1 MIATNPEVTDIL
13 MSNGTI
19 NLTQSPEAVQIL
31 ARPPNILVTTANMQK
46 IMKAEAFLRRF
57 VALKMGQNAFAAGT
71 PLLTP
76 LEAHDAP
83 SDPLVG

>member
-46 IMKAEAFLRRF
+46 IMKAEAF
-57 VALKMGQNAFAAGT
+57 
-71 PLLTP
+71 
-76 LEAHDAP
+76 
-83 SDPLVG
+83 